1 MRLFG
6 QEDLSVDLKW
16 LTKEKLVQTFIHLM
30 AVREQRIPI
39 LKQKAQEVKQLALL
53 NNQYLKQLLRGK

>member
-6 QEDLSVDLKW
+6 QEDLSVDLKG

-30 AVREQRIPI
+30 AVREQRIPV

>member
-6 QEDLSVDLKW
+6 QEDLSVDLKG

-30 AVREQRIPI
+30 AVREQRIPV
-39 LKQKAQEVKQLALL
+39 LKLKAQEVKQLALL